1 MRLLIKR
8 GCVAGAALLLAVLL
22 AGEAGAQLQKPPE
35 LVRRLWPFFR
45 HNRPVPQLPQENQVA
60 LKRRSLVA
68 PFVVSKIDINSCS
81 LAELQDLPGVE
92 PSTGARILA
101 GRPYRNF
108 ADLERMGIPLNVVNG
123 LRGKIIFGR

>member
-1 MRLLIKR
+1 MRLLAK
-8 GCVAGAALLLAVLL
+8 AGLAATAATTLIA
-22 AGEAGAQLQKPPE
+22 AIPGESFAQLQQQPE
-35 LVRRLWPFFR
+35 LVRRLWPFGR
-45 HNRPVPQLPQENQVA
+45 LNRPVPQLPQENQVA
-60 LKRRSLVA
+60 LKRISLVA
-68 PFVVSKIDINSCS
+68 PFVVNKIDINSCS

-123 LRGKIIFGR
+123 LRGKIVFGP